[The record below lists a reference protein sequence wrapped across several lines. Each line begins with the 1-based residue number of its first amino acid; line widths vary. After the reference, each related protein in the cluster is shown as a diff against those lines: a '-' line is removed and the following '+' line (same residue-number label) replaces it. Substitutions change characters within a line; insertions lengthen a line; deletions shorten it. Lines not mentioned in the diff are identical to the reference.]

1 MLNSPYDRFTIDYI
15 SSNPGSKKPNHAIP
29 HFHNTNEIVLAVSG
43 RSISICGDEVL
54 HLNAPYII
62 HYPVGVVHEQMN
74 ESAVPYLRYCF
85 SIDPSYIES
94 ETSSGAARIPCG
106 FFGFELTQDEF
117 ARLDELARLLLRF
130 CYFTTKLSPNDA
142 RDITNSL
149 LPTADIPEPRR
160 EALSKSR
167 LRHLLTLFLDEL
179 APIAER
185 RKTPEIPK
193 RLEYI
198 RDVCKFISEAYGS
211 KLTLDMLS
219 EKFYISRTKLT
230 RDFRLVMNMSF
241 CDYLTMV
248 RISRSKQ
255 LLEET
260 SESVAEIAYRCGFSS
275 ASHFIETFRR
285 FNNCT
290 PSEFRIS

>member
-15 SSNPGSKKPNHAIP
+15 SSIPGSKKPNHAIP

-43 RSISICGDEVL
+43 RSISICDGKVL

-62 HYPVGVVHEQMN
+62 HYPIGIVHEQMN

-85 SIDPSYIES
+85 SIDPSYFDG
-94 ETSSGAARIPCG
+94 ETSYGIAGLPCG
-106 FFGFELTQDEF
+106 FFGFELTGSEF
-117 ARLDELARLLLRF
+117 ERLNEYAKLMLRF
-130 CYFTTKLSPNDA
+130 CYNKQKQTNADA
-142 RDITNSL
+142 RGERDMP
-149 LPTADIPEPRR
+149 LPTDDIPEPRR

-185 RKTPEIPK
+185 RKTPETPK

-198 RDVCKFISEAYGS
+198 RDVCKLIGEEYGS

-219 EKFYISRTKLT
+219 ERFYTSRTKLT
-230 RDFRLVMNMSF
+230 RDFRRMMNMSF

>member
-1 MLNSPYDRFTIDYI
+1 MFEAIYKNYYIDLRRHTAEMPDFSRTEMHY
-15 SSNPGSKKPNHAIP
+15 
-29 HFHNTNEIVLAVSG
+29 HNTGEIVFALEGSTVSL
-43 RSISICGDEVL
+43 CGDSIV
-54 HLNAPYII
+54 HLEAPYIAF
-62 HYPVGVVHEQMN
+62 YPAREAHLQIN
-74 ESAVPYLRYCF
+74 EYPRTYLRYCM
-85 SIDPSYIES
+85 SVDQSYVGE
-94 ETSSGAARIPCG
+94 G
-106 FFGFELTQDEF
+106 FFLPCEYFAFELTAAETL
-117 ARLDELARLLLRF
+117 RLDEYAKLLLR
-130 CYFTTKLSPNDA
+130 YFGTVPTMPLSDA

-149 LPTADIPEPRR
+149 LPTDDIPEPRR

-198 RDVCKFISEAYGS
+198 RDVCKLIGEEYGS

-219 EKFYISRTKLT
+219 ERFYTSRTKLT
-230 RDFRLVMNMSF
+230 RDFRRMMNMSF